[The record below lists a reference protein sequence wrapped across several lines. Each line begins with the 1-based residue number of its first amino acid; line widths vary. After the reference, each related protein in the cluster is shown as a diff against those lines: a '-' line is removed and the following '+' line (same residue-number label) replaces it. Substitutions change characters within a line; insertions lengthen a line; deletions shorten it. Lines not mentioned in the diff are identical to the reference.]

1 MKKTV
6 KSLISTCLALVF
18 IVCLTACGVADSND
32 VWASATYR
40 QDTAFGEGAKTITVE
55 VKAQETTVV
64 FTVKTDKSTVGEAL
78 IEHNLIEGEESQY
91 GLYVIKVNGITADY
105 DVNQSYWAFYI
116 DGEYALSGVDTT
128 EIAEGV
134 TYHLEYTKG

>member
-1 MKKTV
+1 MKKTI
-6 KSLISTCLALVF
+6 KSTISAVLTLVF

-91 GLYVIKVNGITADY
+91 GLYVKKVNGITADY

-134 TYHLEYTKG
+134 TYQLEYTKG